1 MQKSL
6 VELNHLLQIK
16 NQFLNEFLNEP
27 LLPIWNTQAL
37 YEMAGIKRSTED
49 YKCTRPSE
57 IIKSERRVA
66 KVKEV
71 LANEFL
77 NPFDPTLGQEYL
89 FNIVSDIPV
98 KQGLADGNLAT
109 KERRE
114 DLCNTFLQN
123 RISPTTEKT
132 HDPIKRQEKALFENS
147 GKKVTVT
154 KNGKE
159 KIIEAN

>member
-16 NQFLNEFLNEP
+16 NQFLNGFLNEP
-27 LLPIWNTQAL
+27 PLPIW
-37 YEMAGIKRSTED
+37 K
-49 YKCTRPSE
+49 
-57 IIKSERRVA
+57 RRVA

-98 KQGLADGNLAT
+98 KQGLADGDLAT

-114 DLCNTFLQN
+114 DLYNTFLQN